1 MGRELGFQ
9 PHSAASMFECWLG
22 KLGDGVGH
30 AFTLI
35 LSSCFNFTSLPA
47 SLEKH
52 L

>member
-35 LSSCFNFTSLPA
+35 LSSCFYFTSLPA